1 MRDLGPSGEHAAH
14 APLAA
19 LHAPVRAHL
28 DRISDATG
36 IFQHAA
42 GSNPDPAHGY
52 CVDDVARA
60 LQVDLLQALRLGWEA
75 VEDSA
80 WRNLRFLQAAF
91 DTDDGRFRN
100 FLGTDGEWSSKPAS
114 DDCQGRAIHAL
125 GDAAVAPFDVL
136 HAAQARRLFRIS
148 LPATRRLEAPR
159 AIASV
164 VLGCGAVVRAG
175 GSASVT
181 ATYRRLARRLVT
193 TLEKGVA
200 EFGGPDWPWP
210 EPVLTYENALMP
222 RALIVAGAA
231 LHEDRLRRQGLR
243 LLDWLIDVQAAPDGH
258 FSPIGNSW
266 WARGGTRSR
275 FDQQPIE
282 ATSLLAAAQAAF
294 EVTGDARYHEAGER
308 AYAWF
313 LGANDVG
320 FPVADPIRGAC
331 YDGLTARGV
340 NHNQGA
346 ESTLMWL
353 NAAERIGAF
362 RAAADAHAR
371 ETGGVSARL
380 AARNAALAGSRA
392 DRPVVALRLLPAPP
406 L

>member
-1 MRDLGPSGEHAAH
+1 M
-14 APLAA
+14 
-19 LHAPVRAHL
+19 
-28 DRISDATG
+28 SDATG

-42 GSNPDPAHGY
+42 GAIPDPAHGY
-52 CVDDVARA
+52 CVDDVSRA
-60 LQVDLLQALRLGWEA
+60 LQVDLLQASRLGWEA
-75 VEDSA
+75 VADRA
-80 WRNLRFLQAAF
+80 WRNLAFLQAAF
-91 DTDDGRFRN
+91 DADAGRFRN
-100 FLGTDGEWSSKPAS
+100 FLSIDGAWNPETAS
-114 DDCQGRAIHAL
+114 DDCQGRAIHSL
-125 GDAAVAPFDVL
+125 GDAAVAPFDVG
-136 HAAQARRLFRIS
+136 HAAQARTLFRLS
-148 LPATRRLEAPR
+148 LPATRRLVAPR

-181 ATYRRLARRLVT
+181 ATYRRLARRLAA
-193 TLEKGVA
+193 TLEGGA
-200 EFGGPDWPWP
+200 REFGGPDWPWP
-210 EPVLTYENALMP
+210 EPILTYENALLP

-231 LHEDRLRRQGLR
+231 LNEDWMRRQGLE
-243 LLDWLIDVQAAPDGH
+243 LLNWLIEIQVAPDGH
-258 FSPIGNSW
+258 FSPIGNAW
-266 WARGGTRSR
+266 WTRGGTRSR

-282 ATSLLAAAQAAF
+282 ATSMLAATQAAF

-353 NAAERIGAF
+353 NAAERIGTL
-362 RAAADAHAR
+362 RAAAEGRIREAGGPGGSVTAR
-371 ETGGVSARL
+371 TSP
-380 AARNAALAGSRA
+380 AGRA
-392 DRPVVALRLLPAPP
+392 VQPVVAMRLLPVPP
-406 L
+406 Q

>member
-1 MRDLGPSGEHAAH
+1 MRNPG
-14 APLAA
+14 A
-19 LHAPVRAHL
+19 LHANPAPATLAMLHPPVRIHL
-28 DRISDATG
+28 DRLSDATG

-42 GSNPDPAHGY
+42 GSTPDPAYGY

-60 LQVDLLQALRLGWEA
+60 LQVGLLQALRLGWEV

-91 DTDDGRFRN
+91 DTDEGRFRN
-100 FLGTDGEWSSKPAS
+100 FLGTDGDWSPQPAS

-125 GDAAVAPFDVL
+125 GDAAVAPFDL
-136 HAAQARRLFRIS
+136 RHAAAARTLFRIS

-159 AIASV
+159 SIASV

-181 ATYRRLARRLVT
+181 ATYRRLARRLAT
-193 TLEKGVA
+193 IIEKGVG
-200 EFGGPDWPWP
+200 EFGGTDWPWP

-231 LHEDRLRRQGLR
+231 LGEDRTRGLGLA
-243 LLDWLIDVQAAPDGH
+243 LLDWLIDVQVAPDGH
-258 FSPIGNSW
+258 FSPIGNTW
-266 WARGGTRSR
+266 WPRGETRGR

-282 ATSLLAAAQAAF
+282 ATSLIAATQAAF
-294 EVTGDARYHEAGER
+294 EVTGDARYHDAGER

-320 FPVADPIRGAC
+320 FPVADPVRGAC

-371 ETGGVSARL
+371 ETGSVSARL
-380 AARNAALAGSRA
+380 AARTAAAGVRSEQ
-392 DRPVVALRLLPAPP
+392 PVVALRLLPAPP
-406 L
+406 P

>member
-1 MRDLGPSGEHAAH
+1 VGNPGALHLLPAPAA
-14 APLAA
+14 LAA
-19 LHAPVRAHL
+19 LHPPVRSHL

-42 GSNPDPAHGY
+42 GSNPDASFGY

-100 FLGTDGEWSSKPAS
+100 FLGTDGEWSSQPAS

-125 GDAAVAPFDVL
+125 GDAAVAPFDIR
-136 HAAQARRLFRIS
+136 HAAAARTLFRIA

-164 VLGCGAVVRAG
+164 VLGCAAVVRAG

-181 ATYRRLARRLVT
+181 ATYRRLARRLAT
-193 TLEKGVA
+193 NLEKGFD
-200 EFGGPDWPWP
+200 EFGGTDWPWP
-210 EPVLTYENALMP
+210 EPVVTYENALMP

-231 LHEDRLRRQGLR
+231 LHEDRMRRQGLA
-243 LLDWLIDVQAAPDGH
+243 LVDWLIDVQAAPDGH
-258 FSPIGNSW
+258 FSPIGNTW
-266 WARGGTRSR
+266 WARGGTRGR

-282 ATSLLAAAQAAF
+282 ATSLIAAAQAAF
-294 EVTGDARYHEAGER
+294 EVTGSARYHEAAER

-320 FPVADPIRGAC
+320 LPVADAIRGAC
-331 YDGLTARGV
+331 YDGLTPRGV

-371 ETGGVSARL
+371 ETGGASARL
-380 AARNAALAGSRA
+380 AARAAAAGVRA
-392 DRPVVALRLLPAPP
+392 EQPVVALRLLPAPP

>member
-1 MRDLGPSGEHAAH
+1 VRDPGTLQAFPTPSA
-14 APLAA
+14 LAA
-19 LHAPVRAHL
+19 LYPPVRTHL

-42 GSNPDPAHGY
+42 GSTPDPAHGY

-100 FLGTDGEWSSKPAS
+100 FLGTDGEWSPEPAS

-125 GDAAVAPFDVL
+125 GDAAVAPFDIR
-136 HAAQARRLFRIS
+136 HAAAARTLFRIS

-181 ATYRRLARRLVT
+181 ATYRRLARRLASIVDR
-193 TLEKGVA
+193 GVG
-200 EFGGPDWPWP
+200 EFGGADWPWP
-210 EPVLTYENALMP
+210 EPVLTYENALIP
-222 RALIVAGAA
+222 RALVVAGAA
-231 LHEDRLRRQGLR
+231 LHEDRMRRVGLA
-243 LLDWLIDVQAAPDGH
+243 LLDWLIDGQVAPDGH
-258 FSPIGNSW
+258 FSPIGNAW
-266 WARGGTRSR
+266 WPRGGTRSR

-282 ATSLLAAAQAAF
+282 ATSLIAATQAAF
-294 EVTGDARYHEAGER
+294 EVTGDARYHDAAER

-313 LGANDVG
+313 LGANDAGV
-320 FPVADPIRGAC
+320 PVADPERGAC
-331 YDGLTARGV
+331 HDGLTARGV
-340 NHNQGA
+340 NGNQGA

-362 RAAADAHAR
+362 RAAADAHDR
-371 ETGGVSARL
+371 ESGGV
-380 AARNAALAGSRA
+380 AARHAARSAAAGVRA
-392 DRPVVALRLLPAPP
+392 DRPVVALRLLPAAP